1 MDKIHSF
8 GIFSD
13 DQLYDIN
20 ACHLHLKVVTMS
32 DITDGS
38 GTHILA
44 EALDGAPLTD
54 QFSPLK
60 WPHLLV
66 VTKSQQNLWK
76 HAIEAAY
83 SSNGS
88 YPWTP
93 LGAWV
98 STPTMIWHN
107 FYDT

>member
-1 MDKIHSF
+1 MDEICSL

-13 DQLYDIN
+13 DHFHDIN
-20 ACHLHLKVVTMS
+20 ARCLHLKVTTLL
-32 DITDGS
+32 DITNGS
-38 GTHILA
+38 RMHIIT
-44 EALDGAPLTD
+44 EALDGALLAD
-54 QFSPLK
+54 RFSPLK
-60 WPHLLV
+60 WPHQPM

-83 SSNGS
+83 ISNGN
-88 YPWTP
+88 YLWTP

-107 FYDT
+107 FYDI